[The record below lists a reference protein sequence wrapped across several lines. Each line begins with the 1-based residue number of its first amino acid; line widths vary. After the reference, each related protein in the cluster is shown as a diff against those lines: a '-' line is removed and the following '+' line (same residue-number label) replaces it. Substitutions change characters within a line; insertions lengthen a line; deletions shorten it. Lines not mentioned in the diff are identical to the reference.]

1 MEQYPHFKLQVF
13 GSIKPDVFDGFVD
26 CLGMAGVYCH
36 KPFLT
41 IEEMMRQSDQSFLDF
56 YDITWDALQEH
67 VLVFLIQN
75 DVSFVV
81 LGHTAYDIISFSAAS
96 GKLAG
101 ASYIRGELV
110 SEQFSKEQKKH
121 AAPKPRLVA

>member
-1 MEQYPHFKLQVF
+1 MEQKTHFKLQVF
-13 GSIKPDVFDGFVD
+13 GSMKPDVFAGFVD
-26 CLGMAGVYCH
+26 CLGVAGVYCH

-41 IEEMMRQSDQSFLDF
+41 IEEMLLEYDQSFLDF
-56 YDITWDALQEH
+56 YDITWDELQEH

-81 LGHTAYDIISFSAAS
+81 LGHAAYDIISFSAAS

-101 ASYIRGELV
+101 ASYARGDLV
-110 SEQFSKEQKKH
+110 SEQFGKGQKKH